1 MPPPSRGRKSGKKSG
16 RRFAAI
22 LFFALLGPGLVVFV
36 IWRAAQPEP
45 EVARRFIPAP
55 LPQPPAPVAVIPPK
69 TNPPPVVVAPEN
81 TNPPPVAIAPI
92 PPREIKPAPPV
103 EIRPV
108 PVPAPTNTPPPPLI
122 TGPRPVETVLE
133 AQVALVRQGICPGSI
148 DGHSGSQTSAAILAF
163 QQKLKLPQTGIFDSE
178 TKNALTIMPPGTI
191 AYTVTSDDLKRLHP
205 LPKTWLD
212 KSMQTNLDFEN
223 LLELLGEK
231 SFSSP
236 KFIQE
241 MNPGVD
247 WNDVAA
253 GAKITIPDV
262 QYPAL
267 PAKPAFITISL
278 QRCVLEVFDGQTN
291 LLLHFPCS
299 IGHIASKRPSG
310 QLKVLTVAT
319 DPNYTFD
326 PAVFPESPEAQSVGH
341 KLILPPG
348 PNNPVGVAWIGLDK
362 PGYGIHGTP
371 APEQVGRTESH
382 GCFRLANWNAAFLA
396 RQVWIGME
404 VIVE

>member
-1 MPPPSRGRKSGKKSG
+1 MPPRSKSRKSGKKSG
-16 RRFAAI
+16 GRFTAI
-22 LFFALLGPGLVVFV
+22 LFFGLLGPGLVVFV
-36 IWRAAQPEP
+36 LWHASRPDA
-45 EVARRFIPAP
+45 EVPRRFIPAP
-55 LPQPPAPVAVIPPK
+55 LPHTSAPVAVIPPK
-69 TNPPPVVVAPEN
+69 TNPPPALVVPEKTNSLPVAAAPM
-81 TNPPPVAIAPI
+81 PPP
-92 PPREIKPAPPV
+92 EIKPAPPV
-103 EIRPV
+103 EIRPI
-108 PVPAPTNTPPPPLI
+108 PNPAPTNIPPPPII
-122 TGPRPVETVLE
+122 TVPRPVETVLE
-133 AQVALVRQGICPGSI
+133 AQVALVRQGISPGSI
-148 DGHSGSQTSAAILAF
+148 DGRSGSQTSAAILAF
-163 QQKLKLPQTGIFDSE
+163 QQKLKLPQTGILDSE
-178 TKNALTIMPPGTI
+178 TRNALTIMPPGTI

-212 KSMQTNLDFEN
+212 KSAQTNLDFEN

-241 MNPGVD
+241 INPGVD
-247 WNDVAA
+247 WNNVAA
-253 GAKITIPDV
+253 GDKVTIPDV

-267 PAKPAFITISL
+267 PANPAFIRISL

-310 QLKVLTVAT
+310 QLKVMTVAT

-326 PAVFPESPEAQSVGH
+326 PSVFPESPEAQNVGH

-348 PNNPVGVAWIGLDK
+348 PNNPVGVAWIGLDRS
-362 PGYGIHGTP
+362 GYGIHGTP

-396 RQVWIGME
+396 RQVWVGMD